1 MSHEA
6 AALILLLIY
15 HLLKR
20 TDNSCHSLPIETQQ
34 GYPLQ
39 RTKRPQQYSS
49 REAAG
54 RLHLRLVVLP
64 PLVGLLGDL
73 VTPDANSFNTEIPRI
88 ICGEESAC
96 CIYAY
101 HYLVLDSFLAR
112 STPKTVIKCRH
123 GRFRFQL
130 L

>member
-34 GYPLQ
+34 DYPLQ

-73 VTPDANSFNTEIPRI
+73 VTPDANSFNTEIPRNYLRRG
-88 ICGEESAC
+88 ICLLHLCLSLPCAGLFPSKK
-96 CIYAY
+96 
-101 HYLVLDSFLAR
+101 HTQNSDS
-112 STPKTVIKCRH
+112 V
-123 GRFRFQL
+123 
-130 L
+130 